1 MSDLEWT
8 VHSSGWEGPQTHLA
22 QFLPTPLLWAGHCQP
37 VLSLVGHA
45 PFLTCE
51 GSLLRMLSCSLSHAR
66 KLAVWSLYWRTVES
80 DTLESK
86 IWYLCLVRMCASAR
100 MLPNSNNNQTDQDF
114 GLVQFSHS
122 IMSDSLWLRG
132 LQHARLP
139 CPSPNPGAYSN
150 SCASSQWY
158 HPTISSS
165 VIPFSSHL
173 QSFPASGLFA
183 MSQFFASG
191 GHSIGV
197 SASASVLPMNIQ
209 DWFPLGWTGWISL
222 QSRGLSRVF
231 SNNTTFL
238 GAPKI
243 LKLRCLLL
251 GRKAMTNLDSILKSR
266 DVTLPTKV
274 RLVKAMVF
282 Q

>member
-1 MSDLEWT
+1 
-8 VHSSGWEGPQTHLA
+8 
-22 QFLPTPLLWAGHCQP
+22 
-37 VLSLVGHA
+37 
-45 PFLTCE
+45 
-51 GSLLRMLSCSLSHAR
+51 
-66 KLAVWSLYWRTVES
+66 
-80 DTLESK
+80 
-86 IWYLCLVRMCASAR
+86 MCASTR

-114 GLVQFSHS
+114 GLVQFSRS
-122 IMSDSLWLRG
+122 IMSDSLRLRG

-173 QSFPASGLFA
+173 QSFPASGLFP

-191 GHSIGV
+191 GDSIGV
-197 SASASVLPMNIQ
+197 SASTSVLPMNIQ

-222 QSRGLSRVF
+222 QSKGLSRVF
-231 SNNTTFL
+231 SNTTFL

-243 LKLRCLLL
+243 TAYGDCNLEIKMLAPWQKSYDQPRQHIKKQRCYFANEGPSSQSYGFPVVMYGRESWTTKIAERQRIDAFDHYLHPCFLPGMQERSLRTVQGQATSLRAQVPGCYWALSR
-251 GRKAMTNLDSILKSR
+251 GHVAGPYSASI
-266 DVTLPTKV
+266 
-274 RLVKAMVF
+274 
-282 Q
+282 